1 MQHKRNMELLA
12 VVGLS
17 FIAGYLTRVLFYRKE
32 EKKCWCDNG
41 KTCCSGLDDNAWE
54 EPEQ

>member
-17 FIAGYLTRVLFYRKE
+17 FIAGYLTRVLSYRKE